1 MTKKMMMMVCAAA
14 VTAAAAAQ
22 ANQEPFRVAT
32 FETYVPL
39 EAKAVKDAPYS
50 AEIVIDRTQTL
61 ADGNR
66 IVEHST
72 GRVFR
77 DRDGRVRR
85 EDDRHESSPTISIVD
100 PVAGTSYFLDPE
112 KHIAWRTPTP
122 SGLVTE
128 KLQALEALRRQGNM
142 AGQFRVERMGG
153 AAGTEA
159 GGVRFEVRR
168 MNGEREQ
175 RTDEQLPG
183 RMIEGVQADG
193 HRVTTTIPAG
203 AIGNE
208 LPIVVTSEEWKSP
221 QLQVLVLTERKDP
234 RFGDTSYRLLN
245 VTRTDPDASLFQVPA
260 DYTIKDSAVRL
271 QRNER

>member
-1 MTKKMMMMVCAAA
+1 
-14 VTAAAAAQ
+14 
-22 ANQEPFRVAT
+22 
-32 FETYVPL
+32 
-39 EAKAVKDAPYS
+39 
-50 AEIVIDRTQTL
+50 
-61 ADGNR
+61 
-66 IVEHST
+66 
-72 GRVFR
+72 
-77 DRDGRVRR
+77 
-85 EDDRHESSPTISIVD
+85 
-100 PVAGTSYFLDPE
+100 
-112 KHIAWRTPTP
+112 
-122 SGLVTE
+122 
-128 KLQALEALRRQGNM
+128 M